1 MKKVRKTTKK
11 EILQIVAVTSTL
23 LFFGL
28 SFSVYFSELFYVIP
42 IALLLYFLIMY
53 SDKYN
58 LRFFFC
64 CFIFM
69 VALSSWIA
77 LVAFTDMTEL
87 GSVLI
92 RNTVPATIMA
102 NLTIMFPYKYEE

>member
-11 EILQIVAVTSTL
+11 EILQMVAVLSTL
-23 LFFGL
+23 LFFVL
-28 SFSVYFSELFYVIP
+28 SFTAYFSELLYVVP
-42 IALLLYFLIMY
+42 IALLLYFLFTY
-53 SDKYN
+53 SDKLN

-64 CFIFM
+64 CVIFM

-77 LVAFTDMTEL
+77 LVAFNDL
-87 GSVLI
+87 SQLDSVLI

-102 NLTIMFPYKYEE
+102 NLTFMFPYKYE